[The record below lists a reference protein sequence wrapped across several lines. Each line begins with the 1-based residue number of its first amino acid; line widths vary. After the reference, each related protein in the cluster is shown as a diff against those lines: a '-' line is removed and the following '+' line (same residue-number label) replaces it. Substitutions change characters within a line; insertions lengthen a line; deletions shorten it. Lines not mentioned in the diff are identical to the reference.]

1 MNRTRKTRPYRKV
14 LHVGCGA
21 QGDGKLPSNYRT
33 PDWREIRFDIN
44 PGVAPD
50 IVGDMQSMPMIA
62 DNSMDA
68 VFSSHNIEH
77 LHHHEVLPTL
87 REFHRVLKAGGH
99 VLLLCPDL
107 QQIARLIAE
116 DRLMEPVLSPPAG
129 PIAPIDM
136 VFGYRVSLAKGKA
149 YMAHKTGFTPS
160 SLKGLLEEAGFR
172 EIRIATHPEPR
183 LEIVALAA
191 KLA

>member
-1 MNRTRKTRPYRKV
+1 MSHHEKIMPPRTV
-14 LHVGCGA
+14 LHVGCGLP
-21 QGDGKLPSNYRT
+21 GEGKLPSNYQA
-33 PDWREIRFDIN
+33 PGWQEIRFDIN
-44 PGVAPD
+44 PGVKPD
-50 IVGDMQSMPMIA
+50 IVGDMQSMPMIR
-62 DNSMDA
+62 DNSVDA

-77 LHHHEVLPTL
+77 LYHHEVLPTL
-87 REFHRVLKAGGH
+87 REFHRVIKKGGH
-99 VLLLCPDL
+99 VLLKCPDL

-116 DRLMEPVLSPPAG
+116 DRLMDPVFSPPAG

-136 VFGYRVSLAKGKA
+136 VYGYRVSLAKGKD

-160 SLKGLLEEAGFR
+160 SLKDLLERAGFQD
-172 EIRIATHPEPR
+172 IHIATQPEPL